1 MPAATADRRTTP
13 PPRRAAVLADTPFG
27 SAVESPA
34 DVADA
39 RKAGRVPA
47 ADLPRGHGAPKLGPA
62 PASPPASSLASASV
76 PAMSP
81 APDDLPPKAQR
92 RRPVDKPRTPIA
104 VPLLYLLLIAAFAFA
119 LYHVWDAVYG

>member
-13 PPRRAAVLADTPFG
+13 PPRRAAVLDDTPFG
-27 SAVESPA
+27 AAVESPA

-62 PASPPASSLASASV
+62 PASPPASASAT
-76 PAMSP
+76 AMST

-92 RRPVDKPRTPIA
+92 RRPVEKPRTPIA
-104 VPLLYLLLIAAFAFA
+104 VPLLYLLLLAAFAFA

>member
-1 MPAATADRRTTP
+1 MPAATADRRTVQP
-13 PPRRAAVLADTPFG
+13 SRGPAVLQDTPFG
-27 SAVESPA
+27 ASLESRG

-39 RKAGRVPA
+39 DKAGRVPA

-104 VPLLYLLLIAAFAFA
+104 VPLLYLLLLAAFAFA